1 MARKCNSRGCGFY
14 LPDRYP
20 LDKCPWHMAPG
31 SGPVKIAAAL
41 TIAAAGFGGGFA
53 YKKFRRYLDKKKLR
67 KERESIAKAAGV
79 RAGNN
84 QKPNRL
90 RANGA
95 SLKSGR
101 ARGKNPQR
109 SRSENRLNRRL
120 ARTGPELFKSTDRVG
135 MARGVATALSG
146 RSP

>member
-53 YKKFRRYLDKKKLR
+53 YRKFRTYLDKKKLR
-67 KERESIAKAAGV
+67 KEREASRKRRASAPEQPKAKSAARTRSV
-79 RAGNN
+79 AQKRPRTRKTSATKSK
-84 QKPNRL
+84 QKP
-90 RANGA
+90 
-95 SLKSGR
+95 
-101 ARGKNPQR
+101 
-109 SRSENRLNRRL
+109 
-120 ARTGPELFKSTDRVG
+120 PEPKVG
-135 MARGVATALSG
+135 EDVS
-146 RSP
+146 

>member
-53 YKKFRRYLDKKKLR
+53 YKKFRKYLDEKKAR
-67 KERESIAKAAGV
+67 KKREESQKRQASAPEQPKGISSARKRSATQKRPRPRKRAATKSK
-79 RAGNN
+79 RT
-84 QKPNRL
+84 P
-90 RANGA
+90 A
-95 SLKSGR
+95 SD
-101 ARGKNPQR
+101 GK
-109 SRSENRLNRRL
+109 
-120 ARTGPELFKSTDRVG
+120 
-135 MARGVATALSG
+135 
-146 RSP
+146 

>member
-53 YKKFRRYLDKKKLR
+53 YKRFRRYLDEKKVR
-67 KERESIAKAAGV
+67 KEREESRKRQASAPEQPKAKSAARKRTV
-79 RAGNN
+79 TQRTRTRKKSATKSKR
-84 QKPNRL
+84 KPV
-90 RANGA
+90 
-95 SLKSGR
+95 
-101 ARGKNPQR
+101 
-109 SRSENRLNRRL
+109 E
-120 ARTGPELFKSTDRVG
+120 PEG
-135 MARGVATALSG
+135 
-146 RSP
+146 

>member
-53 YKKFRRYLDKKKLR
+53 YKKFRKYLDEKKRR
-67 KERESIAKAAGV
+67 KEREESRQQRPSTPEAQRKATPVARKRSATQKQPRTRKKSARKSKRTPAG
-79 RAGNN
+79 
-84 QKPNRL
+84 
-90 RANGA
+90 
-95 SLKSGR
+95 
-101 ARGKNPQR
+101 
-109 SRSENRLNRRL
+109 SE
-120 ARTGPELFKSTDRVG
+120 TS
-135 MARGVATALSG
+135 
-146 RSP
+146 